1 MVTVFTL
8 HEYTLLVEAS
18 EHLKLESCSILLELV
33 VELTALIAPTKTLN
47 VYLSQRRAVS
57 QHVVCLLQL
66 LERQEE
72 VVAVLAGEA
81 QGVLTVRSTELLGD
95 ACCIETLGAYP
106 CYPQVSA

>member
-47 VYLSQRRAVS
+47 VYLS
-57 QHVVCLLQL
+57 
-66 LERQEE
+66 
-72 VVAVLAGEA
+72 
-81 QGVLTVRSTELLGD
+81 
-95 ACCIETLGAYP
+95 
-106 CYPQVSA
+106 